1 MARLLHGIPSCYY
14 VLSPPPPPLCL
25 YSIFFQRS
33 GYSAACFRRHHV
45 TRWNSCT
52 DDMISCGLCPS
63 KCESPPPCAVFAV
76 CCLLFKQTRDVR
88 RLLSD
93 SLAALLL
100 FATSSVRPRFASCCA
115 LSFTLLLPCPRLRPL
130 LLCPSS
136 QAACPLFCCCFFF
149 LCGNLAHLHR
159 LPVYSNNTLPNRAA
173 PHPLQEH
180 VEEGRVLWDQPHW
193 QQDQRGVQEHHH
205 GGSHAALLRRGGGR
219 GRHGESDPL

>member
-1 MARLLHGIPSCYY
+1 MLGLEPGVPLLTVGRLWQLVTCISSLAPCPVHVHHPPIRLTVLPPPVAQVSRGSPPRVATRVTPSQTPCMARLLHGIPSCYH
-14 VLSPPPPPLCL
+14 VLSPPPPPPLCL

-93 SLAALLL
+93 SLALLL
-100 FATSSVRPRFASCCA
+100 FATSSVRP
-115 LSFTLLLPCPRLRPL
+115 
-130 LLCPSS
+130 
-136 QAACPLFCCCFFF
+136 
-149 LCGNLAHLHR
+149 
-159 LPVYSNNTLPNRAA
+159 
-173 PHPLQEH
+173 
-180 VEEGRVLWDQPHW
+180 
-193 QQDQRGVQEHHH
+193 
-205 GGSHAALLRRGGGR
+205 
-219 GRHGESDPL
+219 